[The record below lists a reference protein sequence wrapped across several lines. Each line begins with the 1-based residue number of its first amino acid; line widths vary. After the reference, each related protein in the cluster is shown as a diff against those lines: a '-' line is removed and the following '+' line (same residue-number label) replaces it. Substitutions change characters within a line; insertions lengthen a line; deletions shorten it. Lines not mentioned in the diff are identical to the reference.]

1 MHALFTV
8 ILLMQPASAPTTQ
21 PATPPPSNV
30 MGQEKGQVIHRGA
43 PFQIKDVT
51 DFDTMLAKAAEHHNK
66 TVRVSGKV
74 DTVCKKKGCWM
85 FLKGQKGDKSARI
98 TFANYSFF
106 VPLDAAGSDAIV
118 EGQVQVTTMGEA
130 ERKHL
135 ADDAGKPVES
145 IPAQEVRL
153 IATAVELRR

>member
-1 MHALFTV
+1 MV
-8 ILLMQPASAPTTQ
+8 
-21 PATPPPSNV
+21 
-30 MGQEKGQVIHRGA
+30 
-43 PFQIKDVT
+43 
-51 DFDTMLAKAAEHHNK
+51 
-66 TVRVSGKV
+66 
-74 DTVCKKKGCWM
+74 
-85 FLKGQKGDKSARI
+85 LKGEKPNHSARI

-106 VPLDAAGSDAIV
+106 VPLDSAGAKAVV
-118 EGQVQVTTMGEA
+118 EGRVQVKTMGEA